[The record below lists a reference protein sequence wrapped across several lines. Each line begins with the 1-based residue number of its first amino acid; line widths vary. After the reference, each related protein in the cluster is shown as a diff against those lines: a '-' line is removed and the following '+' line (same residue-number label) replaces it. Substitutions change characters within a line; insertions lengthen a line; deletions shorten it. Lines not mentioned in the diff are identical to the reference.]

1 MTMQTTPAGIKRIEH
16 VPGILGGRAVVKGTR
31 IGVGS
36 VVLAAREYEGGVDA
50 VLDAY
55 PHLTVEDVADALAY
69 YVRHREEV
77 DVDIAD
83 LSDESPLDE
92 DEGDAIDAD
101 RGGG

>member
-1 MTMQTTPAGIKRIEH
+1 MTMQTTPAGIKRVEH
-16 VPGILGGRAVVKGTR
+16 VPAVLGGRAVVKGTR

-36 VVLAAREYEGGVDA
+36 VVLAAREYGGGVDA

-55 PHLTVEDVADALAY
+55 PHLTAEDVADALAY
-69 YVRHREEV
+69 YVLHREEI

-92 DEGDAIDAD
+92 DEDDPLDAD
-101 RGGG
+101 ARGG